1 MDLKTAVKIID
12 SQDFGLE
19 EEKIHFEQKF
29 VMVEKDRFEII
40 EFSAHG
46 DRVAVTVLIDTKLHY
61 AIYKMPAMKK
71 VLHD

>member
-19 EEKIHFEQKF
+19 EEEKHFDHDR
-29 VMVEKDRFEII
+29 VEFI

-46 DRVAVTVLIDTKLHY
+46 DRVAVTVLINTKLHY